1 MILLLSRVN
10 LPNRFQK
17 QTVKM
22 REKMMDELV
31 YPRERVLGKIT
42 LVLGIVAWLLILVGT
57 LGLALIY
64 VLLGFIAY
72 VFAQSA
78 WVAAVRGTAVQITE
92 EQFPDLHARFKD
104 CCEKLHIGVVPEA
117 YLLNG
122 NGIFNA
128 FATRFF
134 GRNFVILYSDVVDT
148 FEVEPDSINFYIGH
162 ELGHIR
168 LKHLTGQLW
177 RLPMMWLPL
186 LGAAYSRAKEYS
198 CDLHGRAC
206 CESAETAA
214 RALIVLGAGPI
225 RVKTTDIHAYTQQV
239 VNAAGFW
246 SSFHEI
252 VNGYPWLTKRVWRIR
267 TPDRTLPKRNPFA
280 YFLGLFVPY
289 GGAAGGGSGFLIL
302 VAILGV
308 MAAVALPAYQEY
320 TNKAVVSQAWIQSA
334 PTRNQLAAFY
344 GQHQKVPTFR
354 EAGLEETLP
363 DGRRMGINSE
373 SMIVDVP
380 TKAGT
385 LLLVPKV
392 APDEVNGIAW
402 TCEAGEG
409 MKPAA
414 LPLACSN

>member
-1 MILLLSRVN
+1 
-10 LPNRFQK
+10 
-17 QTVKM
+17 
-22 REKMMDELV
+22 
-31 YPRERVLGKIT
+31 
-42 LVLGIVAWLLILVGT
+42 
-57 LGLALIY
+57 
-64 VLLGFIAY
+64 
-72 VFAQSA
+72 
-78 WVAAVRGTAVQITE
+78 
-92 EQFPDLHARFKD
+92 
-104 CCEKLHIGVVPEA
+104 
-117 YLLNG
+117 
-122 NGIFNA
+122 
-128 FATRFF
+128 
-134 GRNFVILYSDVVDT
+134 
-148 FEVEPDSINFYIGH
+148 
-162 ELGHIR
+162 
-168 LKHLTGQLW
+168 
-177 RLPMMWLPL
+177 
-186 LGAAYSRAKEYS
+186 
-198 CDLHGRAC
+198 
-206 CESAETAA
+206 
-214 RALIVLGAGPI
+214 LGAGPI

-392 APDEVNGIAW
+392 APDEANGIAW
-402 TCEAGEG
+402 TCDAGEG

-414 LPLACSN
+414 LPLSCSN